1 MACPGASSE
10 ICGGSK
16 SLSVYN
22 HTTFVPPR
30 IVSPV
35 GNCNYSG
42 CYTELTNARAIVG
55 YSVTNTTAMTV
66 DLCVGAFQAKG
77 YGIAGVEWE
86 SQCFCGYTISTGATL
101 VADSQCEVMLCPGN
115 NKEWC
120 SAGDRLQV
128 YTS

>member
-22 HTTFVPPR
+22 YTNFVPPR
-30 IVSPV
+30 IVS
-35 GNCNYSG
+35 
-42 CYTELTNARAIVG
+42 CYTEFTNARAIVG

-66 DLCVGAFQAKG
+66 ELCVGACQAKG

-120 SAGDRLQV
+120 SAGSRLQV